1 MLEDAIFYFIE
12 RGEPLSD
19 NTKAISKL
27 LFEVSMLKHTM
38 RTGYAFLGSG
48 KESAAAHSFNTAFIA
63 YVLGK
68 MTPGVDVNRMVLMAL
83 IHDIP
88 EARTGDANAV
98 HKRYITRDEKRAFE
112 DAIRDTFLSKE
123 LLELYQEYEKAE
135 TREAMLVQD
144 ADQIDMLLSLRE
156 QEDCGNPNASM
167 WIPFVKNRLKTEQ
180 AKSLADTITKTHWA
194 SWWMDGFKKN
204 PS

>member
-1 MLEDAIFYFIE
+1 MELTS
-12 RGEPLSD
+12 L
-19 NTKAISKL
+19 SKL
-27 LFEVSMLKHTM
+27 LFEVSMLKRTM
-38 RTGYAFLGSG
+38 RTGYAFLGTG

-68 MTPGVDVNRMVLMAL
+68 MTPGADVNRMILMAL
-83 IHDIP
+83 IHDVP

-98 HKRYITRDEKRAFE
+98 HKRYIRRHEKRALE
-112 DAIRDTFLSKE
+112 HALAKTSLADE
-123 LLELYQEYEKAE
+123 LLELYDEYEKAE
-135 TREAMLVQD
+135 SLEAILVQD

-167 WIPFVKNRLKTEQ
+167 WIPYVKNRLRTEQ
-180 AKSLADTITKTHWA
+180 AKALAEKIMETHWA
-194 SWWMDGFKKN
+194 SWWMDEFKKN